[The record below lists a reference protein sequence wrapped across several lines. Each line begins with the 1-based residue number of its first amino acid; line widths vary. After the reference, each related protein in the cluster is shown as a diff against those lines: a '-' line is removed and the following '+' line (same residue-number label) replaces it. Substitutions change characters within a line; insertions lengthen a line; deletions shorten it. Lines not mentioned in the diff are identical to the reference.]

1 MDYQIMRCVIIADV
15 KSKIELDKTFQIPK
29 RGKLDSPTF
38 RKGKQSFSPK
48 SPSTSPKHPSSKPHV
63 KPAHSKINER
73 FITDPSALNSRRS
86 EERKRSSERDGQH
99 VKARHDSDGYKPGGS
114 QASMSL
120 HIVKS
125 PAPAIHVQ
133 RCEPVKFEPLVHQC
147 LKISLLV

>member
-1 MDYQIMRCVIIADV
+1 M
-15 KSKIELDKTFQIPK
+15 
-29 RGKLDSPTF
+29 GTF
-38 RKGKQSFSPK
+38 RKDKQSFSPK

-114 QASMSL
+114 QASVSM

-133 RCEPVKFEPLVHQC
+133 RRLSLYPSFHNILKFKVN
-147 LKISLLV
+147 